1 MVHTAWRT
9 RLWGVFKIGVAVGMV
24 VLLWQQGVLD
34 PTLLDHFIRQPSLLP
49 VALLC
54 NLAMISL
61 GAWRWQILLHS
72 QGIMLPFAWSHSM
85 TYLTFC
91 FNLLVPGSVGG
102 DALRMSY
109 LLRHC
114 AAPQKSAAIITIL
127 ADRATGLY
135 AMFVIATLAALANL
149 AALSAT
155 TSGQALLLSLLL
167 TLLGVPL
174 LVGLFFW
181 GVERLPRLAM
191 ANREVTD
198 AGQQRTLLEQLL
210 QTARS
215 FRQHKKHLLAAVV
228 VSALAQSLEILALI
242 WIARSLGLLHTL
254 GDHFFLAAPMAWIAN
269 LLPVSPGGLGVGEA
283 AFAHICQWLQ
293 PESSLYALGTPFLI
307 NRVLQIIAS
316 LPGLWVYLRYRPP
329 TLPSS

>member
-1 MVHTAWRT
+1 MVNAAWRI
-9 RLWGVFKIGVAVGMV
+9 RLWGILKVGVAAGMMF
-24 VLLWQQGVLD
+24 LLWQQGVLD
-34 PTLLDHFIRQPSLLP
+34 PTLLDHFIQQPALLP
-49 VALLC
+49 VALAC

-61 GAWRWQILLHS
+61 GAVRWHILLRS
-72 QGIMLPFAWSHSM
+72 QDILLPFAWSHGM
-85 TYLTFC
+85 TYLAFC

-135 AMFVIATLAALANL
+135 AMFVIATLAALANQAVL
-149 AALSAT
+149 LT
-155 TSGQALLLSLLL
+155 TVSGQILMLSLSL

-181 GVERLPRLAM
+181 GMARLPQYSGTNKEATSPPQHN
-191 ANREVTD
+191 A
-198 AGQQRTLLEQLL
+198 LLKQLF
-210 QTARS
+210 QTAHS
-215 FRQHKKHLLAAVV
+215 FRQHKKHLLAAVA
-228 VSALAQSLEILALI
+228 VSALAQALEILALI
-242 WIARSLGLLHTL
+242 WIARHLGLLNTS

-283 AFAHICQWLQ
+283 AFAQICQWLQ
-293 PESSLYALGTPFLI
+293 PESNLSALGTPFLI
-307 NRVLQIIAS
+307 NRILQIMAS
-316 LPGLWVYLRYRPP
+316 LPGLGVYLRYRPP
-329 TLPSS
+329 S